1 MIMNNNTGFTYGPN
15 ETELLIADIKNWQKE
30 DSSSVVLSPKLE
42 DWLKSTL
49 SLNRQARILL
59 KRTIE
64 IL

>member
-1 MIMNNNTGFTYGPN
+1 MNNNTGFTYGPN